1 MEQEAGRAPR
11 QGLRVVFA
19 SLRMQIMLLLLTC
32 YLIPALTLSVFIQ
45 TKLIPSL
52 REKTVSA
59 LTTDAEHAW
68 TLARQNIDLAID
80 LAREAIY
87 DGELASVYESW
98 AGGGLADAE
107 YLRLSRSYI
116 DRKYSRSSQFTF
128 AGYFPVDAPE
138 LYMYTRSGYNEA
150 VRFLEEGQRQAL
162 ALGQALDTRTG
173 ILEVG
178 DRLYLVRNLLN
189 LRMERYGMLVLGLN
203 REELLSPLLQLGES
217 WQGRVFIRLDDTG
230 DTGVHW
236 EAYPAGITEKGQEIR
251 FARQA
256 EGDDY
261 SLRLLLILSR
271 RQQYRE
277 IYAFQ
282 YLALGLY
289 LLLIPVLAFLAWY
302 VGRRIVKPITLLSSA
317 SRRIERG
324 EWGVT
329 VPMRGGDELGNLGV
343 AFSNMSLR
351 IKQLIDKTYKE
362 ELALKDAQIQALQSR
377 INPHF
382 INNALEAINWQARIE
397 KSETIPGMVSA
408 LSVLLGAS
416 MARQD
421 RRLVPLRE
429 EMKVADAYIYFIQQR
444 FDHHDDPRCTIT
456 ALECRVVNKRLLNRV
471 QLSGFRIL
479 QSFQRDDSLSFTLHC
494 ENGAAG
500 DSISVDDDG
509 AGSTDSLITAQLCRC
524 QFQPFPQRMHQRFGR
539 RNILRVLSHSKLVVS
554 AVYIQHENLFLFRFH
569 MPISFLLFPDWGL
582 LK

>member
-1 MEQEAGRAPR
+1 MEQEPGRAPR
-11 QGLRVVFA
+11 QGLRAAFA

-162 ALGQALDTRTG
+162 ALGQVLDTRTG

-444 FDHHDDPRCTIT
+444 FDED
-456 ALECRVVNKRLLNRV
+456 LRVVRDPEEAAMDCLVPLLTVQPVLENAVEHGIAPAGGGEITLSYRRVGPFVRLKIINT
-471 QLSGFRIL
+471 GKGI
-479 QSFQRDDSLSFTLHC
+479 D
-494 ENGAAG
+494 AG
-500 DSISVDDDG
+500 DRQKIDAALRGETG
-509 AGSTDSLITAQLCRC
+509 AGAHLGLANIASRLGLIYGDQARIEVFSDELGRTVVQIDV
-524 QFQPFPQRMHQRFGR
+524 PQTQR
-539 RNILRVLSHSKLVVS
+539 
-554 AVYIQHENLFLFRFH
+554 
-569 MPISFLLFPDWGL
+569 
-582 LK
+582 